1 MECSTPGTERTSG
14 PAEAFIPS
22 AHPAEPPQSL
32 LLATPIQFK
41 AAGATFDALK
51 VLEPIQSGGSEK
63 VRLVGRVALDPPP
76 EPSPSSSAP
85 GLHTHSTPLGRS
97 SSRHQALGERG
108 HPPLRRTRHR
118 LTQPPCLIDTP
129 PGTQNQSFI
138 ASTDPQTDVAR
149 GLPLS
154 RHLRSRYRCSMCSA
168 VRMVSRILLRSSSIY
183 EPSDPPSK
191 VMISFFPLHF
201 YRGY

>member
-1 MECSTPGTERTSG
+1 MKRFPPPTPPSHSQRPVVHHTGRTIGQRAQRPPSPLALANAAAHLPRLASQGGGVFDTGGTERTSG

-76 EPSPSSSAP
+76 EPSPSPSAP
-85 GLHTHSTPLGRS
+85 GLHTHSTPPGRS

-108 HPPLRRTRHR
+108 HPPFVA
-118 LTQPPCLIDTP
+118 PDTDSLNP
-129 PGTQNQSFI
+129 R
-138 ASTDPQTDVAR
+138 V
-149 GLPLS
+149 
-154 RHLRSRYRCSMCSA
+154 
-168 VRMVSRILLRSSSIY
+168 
-183 EPSDPPSK
+183 
-191 VMISFFPLHF
+191 
-201 YRGY
+201 